1 MLWNDLQVVFMINES
16 LIKLDQIEYD
26 FFSHASQ
33 IEKIFPF
40 WKSGNGTLD
49 IMNWDTWYN
58 EWCKK

>member
-1 MLWNDLQVVFMINES
+1 MINES

-26 FFSHASQ
+26 FFSNASQ